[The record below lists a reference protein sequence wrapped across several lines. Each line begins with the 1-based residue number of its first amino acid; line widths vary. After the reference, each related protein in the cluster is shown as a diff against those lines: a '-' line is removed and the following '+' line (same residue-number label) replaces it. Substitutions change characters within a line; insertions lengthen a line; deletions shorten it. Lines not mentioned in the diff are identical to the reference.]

1 MVSSLSQ
8 NRQVVEITEHGKPV
22 AVLLD
27 YQTYQDLLRKTAP
40 AASIESLK
48 GSVTILDAI
57 EQARREINEE
67 FQRSVER
74 RSRLL

>member
-1 MVSSLSQ
+1 
-8 NRQVVEITEHGKPV
+8 VEITEHGKPV